1 MKASH
6 QYVLVTPARDEEAS
20 IGETIESVVNQTV
33 RPAEWVVV
41 SDGSTDRT
49 DEIVSAAARVHSWIR
64 LLSLPARPQRSFAAV
79 VHATETGVRALR
91 GSDYEYIGLLD
102 SDVRF
107 QPDYFER
114 VIQHFK
120 ASPGLGLAGGV
131 VVDLG
136 SRKDCLPRNRQ
147 DVPGA
152 VQFFRRTCFEALG
165 GLIAV
170 PEGGWD
176 GLTCAQA
183 RMLGYETRLLTDLV
197 VDHLKPRNIT
207 EGSSLR
213 RKWQMGVRDYVVG
226 YHPLFEFLK
235 CCGRIVD
242 SPVLVGSVAWWVGY
256 CCAALQRRKRLIP
269 HDLLEFLRGEQKRR
283 LRLQQFFLFRRDSA
297 LPARSRHPSAPCSV
311 P

>member
-6 QYVLVTPARDEEAS
+6 QYVLVTPARNEEAS

-64 LLSLPARPQRSFAAV
+64 LLSLPPRPQRSFAAV
-79 VHATETGVRALR
+79 VHATETGIRALR
-91 GSDYEYIGLLD
+91 GSDYEYVGLLD

-114 VIQHFK
+114 VIQHFE
-120 ASPGLGLAGGV
+120 ASPRLGLAGGV
-131 VVDLG
+131 VVDLS

-152 VQFFRRTCFEALG
+152 VQFFRRTCFKALG

-183 RMLGYETRLLTDLV
+183 RMAGFETRLLTDLV
-197 VDHLKPRNIT
+197 VDHLKPRNVS
-207 EGSSLR
+207 EGGWLR
-213 RKWQMGVRDYVVG
+213 RKWKMGVRDYAVG
-226 YHPLFEFLK
+226 CHPLFEACK
-235 CCGRIVD
+235 CLGHL
-242 SPVLVGSVAWWVGY
+242 SEPPVFVGAIAWWIGY
-256 CCAALQRRKRLIP
+256 CCAAIQSHERLVP
-269 HDLLEFLRGEQKRR
+269 PDLLQFLRAEQKQR
-283 LRLQQFFLFRRDSA
+283 LLWKLGFRRADQGACVTSGN
-297 LPARSRHPSAPCSV
+297 V
-311 P
+311 